1 MKYYL
6 ELENEVLVAI
16 HSLKPDDIETVE
28 YAGDIQIIT
37 ELLNKKIPDEL
48 IKLNS

>member
-6 ELENEVLVAI
+6 EIENGVLVAI

-28 YAGDIQIIT
+28 YTGDIQIIT
-37 ELLNKKIPDEL
+37 KFANKKIPDEL
-48 IKLNS
+48 LGLT